1 MAFSCCFT
9 CCPLIAQPSRE
20 REPLNPQHSRNCQRI
35 RNVNFTK
42 ETSLIM
48 KRVNVPELD
57 ALFNSIAETFN
68 KQQDHCLS
76 LREAT
81 QTLRNSY
88 DCSPVSSL
96 SVCMEKILQE
106 HSAYNVQVCMEGYR
120 FWLDVGV
127 EEVPQK
133 LKQTQQQVEKLNFA
147 TKGIVSKTIEEMIY
161 SVHQCQDSLMEKV
174 KDSSPEY
181 LDWIRLESNLKE
193 NIEKINQAQKYSM
206 EYREEADYVLLN
218 MAKSA
223 NVTL

>member
-1 MAFSCCFT
+1 
-9 CCPLIAQPSRE
+9 
-20 REPLNPQHSRNCQRI
+20 
-35 RNVNFTK
+35 
-42 ETSLIM
+42 M

-76 LREAT
+76 LQEAI

-88 DCSPVSSL
+88 DCSPTSSL
-96 SVCMEKILQE
+96 SVCIEKILQE

-120 FWLDVGV
+120 FWLEVGM
-127 EEVPQK
+127 EEVPKK
-133 LKQTQQQVEKLNFA
+133 LKQTQQQVGKLNFA
-147 TKGIVSKTIEEMIY
+147 TKGIVSTTIEEMIS
-161 SVHQCQDSLMEKV
+161 SVHLCQDSLMEKV

-193 NIEKINQAQKYSM
+193 NIENINQAQKYSE
-206 EYREEADYVLLN
+206 EYKEEANYVLMS

-223 NVTL
+223 NLTL

>member
-9 CCPLIAQPSRE
+9 CCPLIAEPSRE
-20 REPLNPQHSRNCQRI
+20 RERLNPQHSRNRERI
-35 RNVNFTK
+35 KNVNFTK
-42 ETSLIM
+42 GTPLTM
-48 KRVNVPELD
+48 KRVNVPEFD

-76 LREAT
+76 LQEAT

-106 HSAYNVQVCMEGYR
+106 HSAYNVQVCMEGYK

-133 LKQTQQQVEKLNFA
+133 LKQTQQQVRKLNFA
-147 TKGIVSKTIEEMIY
+147 TKGIVSTTIEEMIY

-181 LDWIRLESNLKE
+181 LDWMRLESNLKE
-193 NIEKINQAQKYSM
+193 NIEKINQAQKCSE
-206 EYREEADYVLLN
+206 EYREEANYVLLN

-223 NVTL
+223 NLTL

>member
-9 CCPLIAQPSRE
+9 CCPLIAEPSGE
-20 REPLNPQHSRNCQRI
+20 REHLNPQHSRNRERI
-35 RNVNFTK
+35 KNVNFTK
-42 ETSLIM
+42 GTPLTM
-48 KRVNVPELD
+48 KRVNVPEFD

-76 LREAT
+76 LREAI

-106 HSAYNVQVCMEGYR
+106 HSAYNVQVCIEGYR

-133 LKQTQQQVEKLNFA
+133 LKQTQQQVRKLNFA
-147 TKGIVSKTIEEMIY
+147 TKGIVSTTIEEMIY

-181 LDWIRLESNLKE
+181 LDWVRLESNLKE
-193 NIEKINQAQKYSM
+193 NIEKINQAQKCSE
-206 EYREEADYVLLN
+206 EYREAANDVLLN

-223 NVTL
+223 NLTL